1 MNFIVLKNVGRIG
14 GDDSK
19 VKARLSHILS
29 TISRSIKFRISE
41 VRTRGVGSRPPIYEV
56 GLEDEE
62 SAVDLQEAFRRFSR
76 KRDPVK
82 RPPELDGVQVFN
94 SATLATRV
102 RVSILRVSWSF
113 FVFSFSLV
121 QLICLCFQQDLFW
134 ICFCFFFSLALFYIC
149 FLLSSSRSRLG
160 TSVSIQTALS
170 LFRLSTLGPASG
182 SRPQTRPRPP
192 SAAITSSTRFR
203 SSIQWAVSVCSTL
216 ISRQVFMVCCC
227 DNVCEVS
234 FLLSLS
240 F

>member
-1 MNFIVLKNVGRIG
+1 MNFIILKNVGRIG

-134 ICFCFFFSLALFYIC
+134 MGFCCFF
-149 FLLSSSRSRLG
+149 SR
-160 TSVSIQTALS
+160 
-170 LFRLSTLGPASG
+170 
-182 SRPQTRPRPP
+182 
-192 SAAITSSTRFR
+192 
-203 SSIQWAVSVCSTL
+203 
-216 ISRQVFMVCCC
+216 
-227 DNVCEVS
+227 
-234 FLLSLS
+234 
-240 F
+240 

>member
-134 ICFCFFFSLALFYIC
+134 MGFCFFLVSTVLYLFSF
-149 FLLSSSRSRLG
+149 
-160 TSVSIQTALS
+160 
-170 LFRLSTLGPASG
+170 
-182 SRPQTRPRPP
+182 
-192 SAAITSSTRFR
+192 
-203 SSIQWAVSVCSTL
+203 
-216 ISRQVFMVCCC
+216 VF
-227 DNVCEVS
+227 
-234 FLLSLS
+234 
-240 F
+240 

>member
-121 QLICLCFQQDLFW
+121 QLV
-134 ICFCFFFSLALFYIC
+134 CFCFQKIKKGKI
-149 FLLSSSRSRLG
+149 R
-160 TSVSIQTALS
+160 
-170 LFRLSTLGPASG
+170 
-182 SRPQTRPRPP
+182 
-192 SAAITSSTRFR
+192 AANPI
-203 SSIQWAVSVCSTL
+203 
-216 ISRQVFMVCCC
+216 
-227 DNVCEVS
+227 E
-234 FLLSLS
+234 
-240 F
+240 

>member
-134 ICFCFFFSLALFYIC
+134 MGFCCFF
-149 FLLSSSRSRLG
+149 SR
-160 TSVSIQTALS
+160 
-170 LFRLSTLGPASG
+170 
-182 SRPQTRPRPP
+182 
-192 SAAITSSTRFR
+192 
-203 SSIQWAVSVCSTL
+203 
-216 ISRQVFMVCCC
+216 
-227 DNVCEVS
+227 
-234 FLLSLS
+234 
-240 F
+240 

>member
-121 QLICLCFQQDLFW
+121 QLICLCIQQDLFRMG
-134 ICFCFFFSLALFYIC
+134 FCFFFFLVSTVLYLFS
-149 FLLSSSRSRLG
+149 F
-160 TSVSIQTALS
+160 
-170 LFRLSTLGPASG
+170 
-182 SRPQTRPRPP
+182 
-192 SAAITSSTRFR
+192 
-203 SSIQWAVSVCSTL
+203 
-216 ISRQVFMVCCC
+216 VF
-227 DNVCEVS
+227 
-234 FLLSLS
+234 
-240 F
+240 